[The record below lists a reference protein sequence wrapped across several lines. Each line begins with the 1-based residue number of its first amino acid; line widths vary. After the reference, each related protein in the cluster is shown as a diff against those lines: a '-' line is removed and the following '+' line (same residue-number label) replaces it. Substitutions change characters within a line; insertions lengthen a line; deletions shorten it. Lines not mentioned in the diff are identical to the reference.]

1 MEWADSAVGFPPLQK
16 PAAGQSQLYLKKW
29 ILGMFPRPNQLLS
42 LVLFECRSMSQSPS
56 QSIPPSVLALRFG
69 TLSTPPTSGDVS
81 HAGVQWLL
89 KRNCSVTPAQ
99 LLGLFMSLSVV
110 SLGIATFFWFQG
122 ATLVMPF
129 AWLELVVVGVAFLV
143 YARHARDGE
152 KISLQGGQLVVE
164 QEIAGR
170 TQRAEFNR
178 EWVRVEPQDGDGS
191 LIEVS
196 GQGRKV
202 RVGRHVRPELR
213 PALAREIRYALRGC

>member
-1 MEWADSAVGFPPLQK
+1 M
-16 PAAGQSQLYLKKW
+16 
-29 ILGMFPRPNQLLS
+29 
-42 LVLFECRSMSQSPS
+42 
-56 QSIPPSVLALRFG
+56 
-69 TLSTPPTSGDVS
+69 
-81 HAGVQWLL
+81 

-99 LLGLFMSLSVV
+99 LLALFMSLSVV

-129 AWLELVVVGVAFLV
+129 AWLELLAVGAAFVV

-152 KISLQGGQLVVE
+152 KISLQDGQLVVE
-164 QEIAGR
+164 QETAGR
-170 TQRAEFNR
+170 LERAEFNR
-178 EWVRVEPQDGDGS
+178 EWVRVEPKDGDGS

-196 GQGRKV
+196 GQGRTV